1 MFRTTLS
8 IVFIAGLLA
17 LSVSAA
23 ADEFTETLDAVAEA
37 YAAGDINAAAEDLAY
52 ATQLLQKMKGDAFT
66 RLLPEPMDGWELEV
80 DSETNAAMGMFGG
93 GVTARGDYRNQSGE
107 SFSITMMADNPGFM
121 SLAGMY
127 SNPQL
132 MASMGEVIR
141 IKRQS
146 FVVSESGEIS
156 GVVGGRTMIQA
167 SGNAPRETI
176 IAHLENLD
184 LNAINAR

>member
-1 MFRTTLS
+1 MIRKTL
-8 IVFIAGLLA
+8 FAAGLLA
-17 LSVSAA
+17 LSVPAL

-52 ATQLLQKMKGDAFT
+52 ATQLLQQMKGEAFAGM
-66 RLLPEPMDGWELEV
+66 LPEPMDGWTREV
-80 DSETNAAMGMFGG
+80 ETEANAAMGMLGG
-93 GVTARGDYRNQSGE
+93 GVSARGDYSNDAGE

-121 SLAGMY
+121 SLVGMY

-132 MASMGEVIR
+132 LASMGEIVR

-146 FVVSESGEIS
+146 FVINDSGEIS

-167 SGNAPRETI
+167 SGDAPRETI
-176 IAHLENLD
+176 IAHLETIDFNA
-184 LNAINAR
+184 LNAR

>member
-1 MFRTTLS
+1 MIRTML
-8 IVFIAGLLA
+8 FAAGLLA
-17 LSVSAA
+17 VSVSAA

-37 YAAGDINAAAEDLAY
+37 YAAGDIKAAAEDLAY
-52 ATQLLQKMKGDAFT
+52 ASQLLQNMKGEAFT
-66 RLLPEPMDGWELEV
+66 QLLPEPMDGWTREV
-80 DSETNAAMGMFGG
+80 DTETNATMGMFGG
-93 GVTARGDYRNQSGE
+93 GVTARGDYRNDSGE

-132 MASMGEVIR
+132 LASMGEVIR

-146 FVVSESGEIS
+146 FVVNESGEVS

-167 SGNAPRETI
+167 SGDAPRETI
-176 IAHLENLD
+176 IAHLEQLD
-184 LNAINAR
+184 FDALNAR

>member
-1 MFRTTLS
+1 MFRTTLFL
-8 IVFIAGLLA
+8 VFIAGLLA

-156 GVVGGRTMIQA
+156 GVVGGRTMIQV